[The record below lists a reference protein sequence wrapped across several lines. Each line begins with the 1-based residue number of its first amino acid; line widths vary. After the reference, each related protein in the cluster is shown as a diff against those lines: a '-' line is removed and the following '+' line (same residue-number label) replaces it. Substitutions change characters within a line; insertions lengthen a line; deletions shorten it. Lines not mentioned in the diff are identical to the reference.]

1 MINTVKFQIQ
11 KMYIEERTYKDWTLE
26 QILVR
31 IGELAKMKAAQ
42 ENTTVKV
49 VKERAILKL
58 Q

>member
-1 MINTVKFQIQ
+1 
-11 KMYIEERTYKDWTLE
+11 MYIEERTYKDWTLE